1 MKRFTMRDEN
11 FICEYCGKTVE
22 KLNYTARDH
31 CPYCLHS
38 KHVDNLPGD
47 RANTCL
53 GLLEPIG
60 LEKHKDTYKII
71 KYGILFSIFLAIIA
85 STILIS
91 YILLGIN
98 LFYHI
103 GELLIKS
110 SFTFATQFV
119 ICGIIVDSIKKQII

>member
-1 MKRFTMRDEN
+1 MNK
-11 FICEYCGKTVE
+11 II
-22 KLNYTARDH
+22 
-31 CPYCLHS
+31 
-38 KHVDNLPGD
+38 
-47 RANTCL
+47 
-53 GLLEPIG
+53 IG
-60 LEKHKDTYKII
+60 LKNLDKDTYKII

-119 ICGIIVDSIKKQII
+119 ICGIIVDSIKKQIGALIIFIYYSADSSVSGAL